1 MTEGTEDTAPTVAA
15 VPSASEARSLT
26 ETSENTAPPAAAEST
41 AGQVQPLTDR
51 AEPRPLRAD
60 ARRNRDR
67 VLAAAQEAFA
77 AEGISVPLDEIAR
90 RAGVGAGTVYR
101 HFPTKE
107 ALFEAAIVDRVERM
121 IAYARELAAAP
132 EPDKAFFDFLD
143 RMAAEGTVKRDL
155 AEAIGADTPE
165 YLKPAHDLRAAIAQ
179 LLTRAQQSGAV
190 RRDIDIDDLMRV
202 VKGTFL
208 AANSTNTTA
217 DQRRRTFAIVF
228 DGLRAR

>member
-1 MTEGTEDTAPTVAA
+1 M
-15 VPSASEARSLT
+15 
-26 ETSENTAPPAAAEST
+26 
-41 AGQVQPLTDR
+41 TDR
-51 AEPRPLRAD
+51 VEPRPLRAD

-107 ALFEAAIVDRVERM
+107 ALFEAAITDRVERM
-121 IAYARELAAAP
+121 IAYARELATAADP
-132 EPDKAFFDFLD
+132 GKAFFDFLD
-143 RMAAEGTVKRDL
+143 RMATEGTVKRDL
-155 AEAIGADTPE
+155 AEAVGVDSPE
-165 YLKPAHDLRAAIAQ
+165 HRKPAHDLRVAIAQ
-179 LLTRAQQSGAV
+179 LLTHAQQSGAV

-208 AANSTNTTA
+208 AANSANTTA
-217 DQRRRTFAIVF
+217 NQRRRAFAIVF
-228 DGLRAR
+228 DGLRAH

>member
-1 MTEGTEDTAPTVAA
+1 MTEA
-15 VPSASEARSLT
+15 
-26 ETSENTAPPAAAEST
+26 SENTAPPLAAESS
-41 AGQVQPLTDR
+41 ASRVRPSTDR
-51 AEPRPLRAD
+51 PARPLRAD

-107 ALFEAAIVDRVERM
+107 ALFEAAIMDRVERM
-121 IAYARELAAAP
+121 IDYAREMATAADP
-132 EPDKAFFDFLD
+132 GKAFFDFLE

-155 AEAIGADTPE
+155 AEAVGADTPE
-165 YLKPAHDLRAAIAQ
+165 YLKPAHDLRAVIAQ

-208 AANSTNTTA
+208 AANSANTTA

>member
-1 MTEGTEDTAPTVAA
+1 M
-15 VPSASEARSLT
+15 
-26 ETSENTAPPAAAEST
+26 
-41 AGQVQPLTDR
+41 TDR
-51 AEPRPLRAD
+51 EEPRPLRAD

-107 ALFEAAIVDRVERM
+107 ALFEAAIVDRIERM
-121 IAYARELAAAP
+121 ITHARELATAP
-132 EPDKAFFDFLD
+132 DPGKAFFAFLD
-143 RMAAEGTVKRDL
+143 RMVAEGTVKRDL
-155 AEAIGADTPE
+155 AEAVGADAPE
-165 YLKPAHDLRAAIAQ
+165 NHKPAHDLKAAIAQ
-179 LLTRAQQSGAV
+179 LLTRAQQSGDV
-190 RRDIDIDDLMRV
+190 RPDIDIDDLMRV

-208 AANSTNTTA
+208 AANTTNTTP

-228 DGLRAR
+228 DGLRPH

>member
-1 MTEGTEDTAPTVAA
+1 MTNRE
-15 VPSASEARSLT
+15 
-26 ETSENTAPPAAAEST
+26 ET
-41 AGQVQPLTDR
+41 
-51 AEPRPLRAD
+51 RPLRAD

-107 ALFEAAIVDRVERM
+107 ALFEAAIVDRIERM
-121 IAYARELAAAP
+121 ITYARGLSTAADP
-132 EPDKAFFDFLD
+132 GKAFFDFLD
-143 RMAAEGTVKRDL
+143 RMVAEGTVKRDL
-155 AEAIGADTPE
+155 AEAVGADTPE
-165 YLKPAHDLRAAIAQ
+165 YRKPAYALNAAIAE
-179 LLTRAQQSGAV
+179 LLTRAQESGAV

-208 AANSTNTTA
+208 AANATNTTA
-217 DQRRRTFAIVF
+217 EQRRRTFAIVF
-228 DGLRAR
+228 DGLRPH